1 MFIFQILK
9 MQIIAVL
16 LIELLKVK
24 LLIKVKHDNKNKYED
39 QF

>member
-1 MFIFQILK
+1 

-24 LLIKVKHDNKNKYED
+24 LLIKVKHDSKNKYED

>member
-9 MQIIAVL
+9 MQIIVVL

-24 LLIKVKHDNKNKYED
+24 RLIKVKHDNKNKYED